1 MKNRFFLLLALLPAL
16 VTCSGNKAPEP
27 ASLPAATALKASA
40 LSQTSALL
48 EWQDNCSDEDGYY
61 VFLSGIDIRPRATLP
76 ANSGS
81 YTFQD
86 LEAGKTYRLGVQAF
100 KKGNILSAMAVSEA
114 VTLPVPEPEP
124 EPKPDDDPNPIQPI
138 TFSWNEVTGT
148 ELPAAVK
155 LFKTEGTLSGRPLR
169 AWCAVADC
177 SGDIRF
183 RVLFPGNGNKKTI
196 DAQAEAQEKCLV
208 LVNGGIFGASGKPNG
223 FALYDGQQTPWRI
236 SEDEDQLR
244 LDREYWGADSKLH
257 PVSRGLFG
265 VDRDGVP
272 GVYWSFTPEHG
283 RVFVYDKPIPST
295 AGEQVC
301 KEGSATYPD
310 TPVDW
315 EPYNALTCGPVLL
328 KDGKCPISAE
338 KTTRGYWK
346 TNYELWA
353 DDIYGVNRRADRTA
367 VGYLP
372 DCRIILLVADGRITA
387 SQGATTLEMAAI
399 MRGLGCV
406 GALNLDGGGST
417 GMWVKGRGHI
427 NDLTGGNRP
436 LMITLGFFSK

>member
-1 MKNRFFLLLALLPAL
+1 MKKSVSLLILGILISCGSKTPVPDTLAAPSNLLASVDDQL
-16 VTCSGNKAPEP
+16 C
-27 ASLPAATALKASA
+27 
-40 LSQTSALL
+40 ALL
-48 EWQDNCSDEDGYY
+48 SWQDNCPDEKGYY
-61 VFLSGIDIRPRATLP
+61 LFLDGPGISQKMVTLP
-76 ANSGS
+76 ANTTS
-81 YTFQD
+81 YKTQALQAGQD
-86 LEAGKTYRLGVQAF
+86 YAFSLQAF
-100 KKGNILSAMAVSEA
+100 RNNGDLSLRVSFPAITATPAISLEWTEEA
-114 VTLPVPEPEP
+114 A
-124 EPKPDDDPNPIQPI
+124 
-138 TFSWNEVTGT
+138 
-148 ELPAAVK
+148 PAGIRIY
-155 LFKTEGTLSGRPLR
+155 KTTSPLNGRSFN
-169 AWCAVADC
+169 AWYAVADC
-177 SGDIRF
+177 TGDVRL
-183 RVLFPGNGNKKTI
+183 RVLFPGDQTLKTL
-196 DAQAEAQEKCLV
+196 DEQAQAQDKCL
-208 LVNGGIFGASGKPNG
+208 LLINGGIFSSKFLRPIG

-295 AGEQVC
+295 AGEQIC

-315 EPYNALTCGPVLL
+315 EPCNALTCGPVLL

-353 DDIYGVNRRADRTA
+353 DDIYGVNRQADRTA

-372 DCRIILLVADGRITA
+372 DGRIILLVADGRITA